1 MAKTNREKASDYRE
15 RMYDMGY
22 KQMRI
27 WVPRNSE
34 KEPAKTERKIF
45 LRRLEA
51 LTAGWSK
58 YKLSELFSEILIIVQ
73 KRIKEVNRGH

>member
-1 MAKTNREKASDYRE
+1 MAMTNKEKDQAYRE
-15 RMYDMGY
+15 RLYNAGY

-34 KEPAKTERKIF
+34 KEPIKTERRFF
-45 LRRLEA
+45 LKMLEA

-58 YKLSELFSEILIIVQ
+58 AKMSRLFSEILEA
-73 KRIKEVNRGH
+73 IKEKTKEEN